1 MQLEDT
7 HGQLYKRL
15 QLNRDQRASMV
26 LLWREWKQHRHTLDG
41 DLKVAMTCLGELPDV
56 DIISDAFL
64 ALVSAQCTGVGVT
77 AGSTAAVSRLQP
89 QVLLGMSAA
98 ATSHAAMV
106 LDSLKQ
112 VQARDSRLQV
122 CWLIFSLQYGCATST
137 DLCQKCMFCLFECCG
152 LSDLS

>member
-98 ATSHAAMV
+98 ATSLGGAFTRSSGECSASLAALNV
-106 LDSLKQ
+106 LK
-112 VQARDSRLQV
+112 
-122 CWLIFSLQYGCATST
+122 I
-137 DLCQKCMFCLFECCG
+137 LCLG
-152 LSDLS
+152 LP